1 MTALSDA
8 PARPAEPPEQ
18 HLPPV
23 VVAAGIL
30 VLLGGLFFSAVS
42 RSELWLDEALS
53 VNIARL
59 PIGDLHAALKQ
70 DGAPPLYYLLLHVWT
85 GIFGSGN
92 EAARTLSGLC
102 MAGAAV
108 AIFFATQRFVNR
120 TAAWIAVIVVAT
132 SPYAIRYATEA
143 RMYALVV
150 LLVACG
156 TVAAQRVI
164 EKPSLGRLA
173 VFALLVALALYTQ
186 YWCFY
191 IVGVAGLLFAWMWW

>member
-1 MTALSDA
+1 M
-8 PARPAEPPEQ
+8 
-18 HLPPV
+18 
-23 VVAAGIL
+23 
-30 VLLGGLFFSAVS
+30 
-42 RSELWLDEALS
+42 
-53 VNIARL
+53 
-59 PIGDLHAALKQ
+59 
-70 DGAPPLYYLLLHVWT
+70 
-85 GIFGSGN
+85 
-92 EAARTLSGLC
+92 
-102 MAGAAV
+102 
-108 AIFFATQRFVNR
+108 
-120 TAAWIAVIVVAT
+120 IVVAT

-191 IVGVAGLLFAWMWW
+191 IVGVAGLLFAWMWWRGEHRDAGRKLFVATIVGGLAFLPGVPTFL